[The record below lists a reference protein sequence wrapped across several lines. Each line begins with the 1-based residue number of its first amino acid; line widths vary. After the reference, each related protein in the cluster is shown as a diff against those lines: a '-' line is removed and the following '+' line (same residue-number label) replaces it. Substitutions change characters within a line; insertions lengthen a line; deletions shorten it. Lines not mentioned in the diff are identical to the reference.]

1 MLSLWSYHN
10 ADGYVYHSL
19 IAFTTL
25 FSVKLILSLLP
36 YKLVSMATLNSFWEK
51 PDGRHGRKEIEGKL
65 LAQAVVLNN
74 CVVAFGRNFKEEFK
88 IWKKW

>member
-1 MLSLWSYHN
+1 M
-10 ADGYVYHSL
+10 
-19 IAFTTL
+19 
-25 FSVKLILSLLP
+25 P

-74 CVVAFGRNFKEEFK
+74 CVVAFGRNFAPPPSSEQFLKTSKWVHNK
-88 IWKKW
+88 IQ